1 MSPAAAATHPALQ
14 EREAPANRMPGGI
27 WIAVAALSAL
37 AAVLLVTGPD
47 SVPAA
52 VQLRLPWW
60 VLIPAFA
67 FALTFRVNFEFR
79 DQSRS
84 TYLDQLCL
92 LAGLFFCTPAGLVG
106 ARVLGGAI
114 GGAPQRQP
122 IGKLA
127 MNIAA
132 FAAAAAV
139 DARVFHLLWG
149 GGRVGVS
156 SWPAGFVAAWA
167 DQLVTFTAV
176 LLAMTITAR
185 RWQWAPFAGTVAF
198 ETGTGLVITCL
209 ALVGVTAMAYEPAS
223 GLVLAFGVAAG
234 LIGFRG
240 YNRMLAR
247 QRALERLYNFARQ
260 LGPVVPNPADLGPTL
275 AELRRLLHADRL
287 ELALLDEEQE
297 ATVFSVGPSG
307 GGLEITARHRDDLP
321 AAAVA
326 VLGSSRG
333 SLLQRPR
340 PRPWNASAVTGD
352 DHMFARMGAPD
363 HPFGLLTAAHRS
375 GPVRRFDRSDLHLL
389 EVVAGQLGTALER
402 GRLLENLRRAAT
414 RDSLTGLANLDS
426 LRAHL
431 ARAVS
436 EPGGEG
442 GVVVLFMDLDRFQDV
457 NDTLGHDAGDALLVE
472 VAQRL
477 EQAVPTGG
485 LAARVGGDKFA
496 MVLPG
501 SAGSE
506 VARLAA
512 LAIKSRI
519 EGPVRLGELS
529 AEIRITI
536 GMARAP
542 QHAHDGV
549 TLLRRAEMAM
559 SAAKGTSGGIT
570 EWQPDQ
576 ERDGTRRLRV
586 LAGLRQALAGTGVR
600 VVYQPKLVLGT
611 GEVAGV
617 EALVRWDHPELGP
630 ISPLEFVPLAEASGL
645 IGALTTHV
653 LRTALTCCHEWHHG
667 GVRMGVAVNLSPR
680 SLVDPVIVGQVAAL
694 LTATE
699 VDPRWLT
706 LEITEGSVMENPTT
720 SIEILHQLREL
731 GVRLAIDDFG
741 TGYSSL
747 TYVRGLPVDEVKI
760 DKAFITNLA
769 DDRAD
774 QAVVRAIVE
783 LAHSLDLITVA
794 EGVET
799 ADQALTLE
807 ALGVDEVQGFFYAR
821 PMGSDQ
827 LDAWLAPRR
836 GVPPG

>member
-1 MSPAAAATHPALQ
+1 MTAEEPTF
-14 EREAPANRMPGGI
+14 EKEAPANHMPGGI
-27 WIAVAALSAL
+27 WLVTLAL
-37 AAVLLVTGPD
+37 AALAALLLITGPHN
-47 SVPAA
+47 VPAGL
-52 VQLRLPWW
+52 QLRLPWW

-84 TYLDQLCL
+84 AYLDQLCL
-92 LAGLFFCTPAGLVG
+92 LAGLFFCTPVGLVG
-106 ARVLGGAI
+106 ARVIGGAV

-122 IGKLA
+122 VAKLA
-127 MNIAA
+127 MNIAS

-139 DARVFHLLWG
+139 DARLFHLLWG
-149 GGRVGVS
+149 GGHVGIG

-167 DQLVTFTAV
+167 DQLVTYSAV
-176 LLAMTITAR
+176 FLAMTITAR
-185 RWQWAPFAGTVAF
+185 KWQWAQFAGTAAF
-198 ETGTGLVITCL
+198 ETLTGLVIICL
-209 ALVGVTAMAYEPAS
+209 SLVGVTAMAYEPAS

-234 LIGFRG
+234 LVGFRG

-247 QRALERLYNFARQ
+247 QRALERLYNFARR

-275 AELRRLLHADRL
+275 SELRQLLHADRL
-287 ELALLDEEQE
+287 ELALLEEEHE
-297 ATVFSVGPSG
+297 ATVFAVGPAS
-307 GGLEITARHRDDLP
+307 GGLEISARRRDDLP
-321 AAAVA
+321 PAAQE
-326 VLGSSRG
+326 VLGSQRG

-340 PRPWNASAVTGD
+340 TRPWDASRVAED
-352 DHMFARMGAPD
+352 DHMVAKMGTAD
-363 HPFGLLTAAHRS
+363 QPFGLLTAAHRS

-431 ARAVS
+431 SRAVS
-436 EPGGEG
+436 EPGGDG

-457 NDTLGHDAGDALLVE
+457 NDTLGHDAGDALLAE
-472 VAQRL
+472 VARRL

-529 AEIRITI
+529 ADIRITV

-542 QHAHDGV
+542 QHAHDGI

-559 SAAKGTSGGIT
+559 SAAKGTTGGIA
-570 EWQPDQ
+570 EWQPDH

-586 LAGLRQALAGTGVR
+586 LAGLRQALASSGIR

-617 EALVRWDHPELGP
+617 EALARWDHPDLGP

-645 IGALTTHV
+645 IAALTTHV
-653 LRTALTCCHEWHHG
+653 LRRALTGCHDWHRD

-680 SLVDPVIVGQVAAL
+680 SLADPVIVGQVAAL

-699 VDPRWLT
+699 VEPQWLT
-706 LEITEGSVMENPTT
+706 LEITEGSVMENPAA
-720 SIEILHQLREL
+720 SIEVLHQLREL

-821 PMGSDQ
+821 PMESDQ
-827 LDAWLAPRR
+827 LDRWLAPRR
-836 GVPPG
+836 GLPSS